1 MFYFPSSALICPC
14 VTNHQVQTDH
24 KDSDEREV
32 CVVEVSVNGS
42 SFTTVGSVQ
51 AGVPVLL
58 ELNGSVFRQPVPLTG
73 HLLFFKA
80 SNSTE
85 LLLSVTG
92 KG

>member
-1 MFYFPSSALICPC
+1 MK
-14 VTNHQVQTDH
+14 TDH
-24 KDSDEREV
+24 NDSNDREA

-42 SFTTVGSVQ
+42 SCKAVGSVQ

-58 ELNGSVFRQPVPLTG
+58 ELNGSVFRQPVPLSG

-80 SNSTE
+80 ASSTE
-85 LLLSVTG
+85 LLLSITG

>member
-1 MFYFPSSALICPC
+1 M
-14 VTNHQVQTDH
+14 QTDH
-24 KDSDEREV
+24 KDNECEV
-32 CVVEVSVNGS
+32 CVLEVSVNGS
-42 SFTTVGSVQ
+42 SYKAVGSVQ

-80 SNSTE
+80 ANSTE

-92 KG
+92 KS